1 MFDLDYQFTSYKG
14 AQMNGS
20 IRFGGDII
28 EPEYTITSFI
38 RHIAWQLEDLGI
50 PQGSGLAE
58 FKFDKPGM
66 PHKDVVFP
74 Y

>member
-14 AQMNGS
+14 AQMSGS
-20 IRFGGDII
+20 IRFGGSIT
-28 EPEYTITSFI
+28 EPEYTATSFI

-50 PQGSGLAE
+50 QMGSGLVE
-58 FKFDKPGM
+58 FEFDKPGV
-66 PHKDVVFP
+66 PHKNVVFP